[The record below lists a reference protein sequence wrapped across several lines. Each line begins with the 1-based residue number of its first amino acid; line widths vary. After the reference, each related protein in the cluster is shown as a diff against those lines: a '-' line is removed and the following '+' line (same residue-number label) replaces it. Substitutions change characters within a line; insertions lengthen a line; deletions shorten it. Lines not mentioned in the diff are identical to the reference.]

1 MSTTT
6 STTDQL
12 TSLPTKEAFEKEFI
26 AAFSLTQESQN
37 PLTLASADIDHFL
50 IINQEHG
57 HDVGDEVLKELAGI
71 LQRLTSEETLVFRYA
86 GDEFFLLFPNTTREQ
101 AFLVMEKIRSQIEQ
115 TNAYGKVQVN
125 VTISTGIASYPIDA
139 AERDELLRKT
149 DQAMYRAKNAGANQI
164 LLAYDEKMIPKTNH
178 YTETQLERLSILA
191 KKLEVTEARLLR
203 EGLDDLINKYKD
215 PEFE

>member
-1 MSTTT
+1 
-6 STTDQL
+6 
-12 TSLPTKEAFEKEFI
+12 
-26 AAFSLTQESQN
+26 
-37 PLTLASADIDHFL
+37 
-50 IINQEHG
+50 
-57 HDVGDEVLKELAGI
+57 
-71 LQRLTSEETLVFRYA
+71 
-86 GDEFFLLFPNTTREQ
+86 
-101 AFLVMEKIRSQIEQ
+101 MEKIRSQIEQ

-149 DQAMYRAKNAGANQI
+149 DQAMYRAKNTGANQI

>member
-1 MSTTT
+1 MSLT
-6 STTDQL
+6 SKTDQL
-12 TSLPTKEAFEKEFI
+12 TGLLTKEAFEKEFV
-26 AAFSLTQESQN
+26 AAFTPAQENQT
-37 PLTLASADIDHFL
+37 PLTLAALDIDNFL
-50 IINQEHG
+50 IINKEHG

-71 LQRLTSEETLVFRYA
+71 LQTLTSEDTLIFRYG
-86 GDEFFLLFPNTTREQ
+86 GDEFFLLFSNTTREQ
-101 AFLVMEKIRSQIEQ
+101 AFLVMENIRSHIEQ
-115 TNAYGKVQVN
+115 TNTYGKVQVN

-139 AERDELLRKT
+139 AERDELQRKA

-191 KKLEVTEARLLR
+191 VKLEITEARLLR

-215 PEFE
+215 PEFK